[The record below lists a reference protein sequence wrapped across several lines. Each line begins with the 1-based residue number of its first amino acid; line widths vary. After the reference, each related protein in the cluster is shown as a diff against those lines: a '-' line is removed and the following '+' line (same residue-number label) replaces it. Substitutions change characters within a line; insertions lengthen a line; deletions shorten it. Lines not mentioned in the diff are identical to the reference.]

1 MDRSKEAA
9 MTRTAL
15 HVTLTPLVFV
25 FLALIVA
32 NRMTSGIAALIV
44 MCGAA
49 ALGVLYGWRNRH
61 R

>member
-1 MDRSKEAA
+1 MI
-9 MTRTAL
+9 RTAL

-32 NRMTSGIAALIV
+32 NRMTSGVAALIV